1 MRAVILIAISFGL
14 LAGPTIAAATPAQRH
29 VRHHAHGWHIP
40 RFDQGESEAYVHTV
54 YPYRTGL
61 YVPWPD
67 AYGAPY
73 PY

>member
-1 MRAVILIAISFGL
+1 MRTIILF
-14 LAGPTIAAATPAQRH
+14 AAAFGISIGPAAAASHRH
-29 VRHHAHGWHIP
+29 TRHAHIARGYHIP
-40 RFDQGESEAYVHTV
+40 RFDQGEAEDYVHTV

>member
-1 MRAVILIAISFGL
+1 MRVIIVIAAAASLLAVPAA
-14 LAGPTIAAATPAQRH
+14 LAGPLHRH
-29 VRHHAHGWHIP
+29 RHAHVPRAYHIP
-40 RFDQGESEAYVHTV
+40 RFDQGEAEAYVHTV